1 MNRILLASALVLGVS
16 GAALAQQAP
25 VQIGNYSASVQSQ
38 LDRDA
43 HQVNA
48 AAKTRTYVT
57 THSTNA
63 ANIDRTT
70 TASTAMTGAQN
81 DGRLDDAYNR

>member
-48 AAKTRTYVT
+48 AAKTRTYVP